1 MQEKNRTGSWTA
13 SIEISCE
20 GRAVSF
26 GLNAGIEVKGKVTK
40 AILSENYC

>member
-13 SIEISCE
+13 STEISCE

-26 GLNAGIEVKGKVTK
+26 GPNAAIEVKGKVTIT
-40 AILSENYC
+40 ILSENY